1 MTLII
6 LLSVKEI
13 LAVHKRIIHM
23 VWTANYTILK
33 NRSHSLW
40 IIFFYQNSRKT
51 IINDNKLLDKQTLN
65 GWHSNSNSK

>member
-6 LLSVKEI
+6 LLSVNEI

-33 NRSHSLW
+33 N
-40 IIFFYQNSRKT
+40 
-51 IINDNKLLDKQTLN
+51 
-65 GWHSNSNSK
+65 